1 MQGLTCRQ
9 LIVYASRLK
18 NAKNS
23 QLDGIIDHYKIADNL
38 LEELNLVDAGE
49 TKVENASG
57 GERKRLALALEL
69 TSLTMPNLIQI
80 DEPTSGL
87 DSNSA
92 AVVSVE
98 ENKSS
103 SILIK
108 LVVFSMLLPPGHL
121 HSSISSAKSSHH
133 HCGFHSPAKHWAS
146 SHVWPTVRA
155 CSGRNLRLLGQSFRH
170 CRPFEPNSGD
180 CLYWDDDVPNWD
192 THQALL
198 LKRRWFFHSQ
208 SAFFFNREKFTQVNF
223 EAGTRHTTS
232 AGWCRP

>member
-1 MQGLTCRQ
+1 MIQGKTSLLKVLNGRCKTRLSNDSSFYLSRYTKIETAFITQEVSAHLMQGLTCRQ

-23 QLDGIIDHYKIADNL
+23 QIDGMIDHYKIADNL

-98 ENKSS
+98 ANKSS

-133 HCGFHSPAKHWAS
+133 HCGFHSPAKH
-146 SHVWPTVRA
+146 
-155 CSGRNLRLLGQSFRH
+155 
-170 CRPFEPNSGD
+170 
-180 CLYWDDDVPNWD
+180 
-192 THQALL
+192 
-198 LKRRWFFHSQ
+198 
-208 SAFFFNREKFTQVNF
+208 
-223 EAGTRHTTS
+223 
-232 AGWCRP
+232 